1 MKKKV
6 WIWILCV
13 VVLGAVAYGC
23 YRAFA
28 SDSYLYALPSR
39 PKVLVAV
46 DWPKLAD
53 DSGLGM
59 DGLAALCPGRKE
71 QPKGIDWKKK
81 SYLFVSAKEYVG
93 LLAPVSDADELAA
106 WLGKVAEDG
115 KCSVPEERNGRYW
128 TVWDGSWM
136 VGFDDRAL
144 LAIGPGMAAE
154 MDVLRQ
160 EVTACLRQKKD
171 ESGAASSLFADVD
184 GGDSA
189 CRLAAQLDVL
199 SALYGEDF
207 MRGLPEHAN
216 LSDVNVVAGLNLM
229 VNGFTLDAEIRS
241 ENPEINTY
249 FEQLAVL
256 GGKIDGDYAAD
267 VPASAL
273 GWCCMNVDG
282 DKLLEQLR
290 RNPAVRTFLLGLN
303 MGVDAD
309 LMLRSIRG
317 DLAVTIYP
325 SVTSGAGFLLKA
337 RLEDKDFLKEA
348 PYWRESAARSG
359 LAFKDL
365 GGNHFFIAT
374 PGMRAYFGVE
384 DKTLYVTPD
393 EGLAM
398 QVLGKKTQTLSG
410 WEKEIKGSRFFLW
423 CNLAQ
428 LRGVAGW
435 PAGLD
440 LFGDLVLRSSDARH
454 FTLDMRGT
462 EGRNVWKE
470 LLE

>member
-23 YRAFA
+23 YRVFA
-28 SDSYLYALPSR
+28 SDSYLYALPLR

-93 LLAPVSDADELAA
+93 VLAPVSDADELAA

-171 ESGAASSLFADVD
+171 ESGVASSLFADVD

-229 VNGFTLDAEIRS
+229 ANGFTLDAEIRS
-241 ENPEINTY
+241 ENPEYLFRT
-249 FEQLAVL
+249 VGRL
-256 GGKIDGDYAAD
+256 G
-267 VPASAL
+267 
-273 GWCCMNVDG
+273 
-282 DKLLEQLR
+282 
-290 RNPAVRTFLLGLN
+290 
-303 MGVDAD
+303 
-309 LMLRSIRG
+309 
-317 DLAVTIYP
+317 
-325 SVTSGAGFLLKA
+325 
-337 RLEDKDFLKEA
+337 
-348 PYWRESAARSG
+348 RENR
-359 LAFKDL
+359 
-365 GGNHFFIAT
+365 
-374 PGMRAYFGVE
+374 
-384 DKTLYVTPD
+384 
-393 EGLAM
+393 
-398 QVLGKKTQTLSG
+398 
-410 WEKEIKGSRFFLW
+410 W
-423 CNLAQ
+423 
-428 LRGVAGW
+428 
-435 PAGLD
+435 
-440 LFGDLVLRSSDARH
+440 
-454 FTLDMRGT
+454 
-462 EGRNVWKE
+462 
-470 LLE
+470 

>member
-1 MKKKV
+1 MKRKT
-6 WIWILCV
+6 WIGVLCV
-13 VVLGAVAYGC
+13 AVVCAVAYFC
-23 YRAFA
+23 YRAWF
-28 SDSYLYALPSR
+28 SDSYLQALPSR
-39 PKVLVAV
+39 PKVLMAV

-53 DSGLGM
+53 ESGLGM
-59 DGLAALCPGRKE
+59 DGLSGLYPGQKE
-71 QPKGIDWKKK
+71 LPQGIDWSKKT
-81 SYLFVSAKEYVG
+81 YLFVSAKDYAG
-93 LLAPVSDADELAA
+93 LLASVSDAEKLAA
-106 WLGKVAEDG
+106 WFDEAAADG

-128 TVWDGSWM
+128 TVWGGSWM

-160 EVTACLRQKKD
+160 EVTVCLRQEKD
-171 ESGAASSLFADVD
+171 ESGMVSSLFADVD
-184 GGDSA
+184 GEDSA

-229 VNGFTLDAEIRS
+229 ANGFTLDAEIRS

-309 LMLRSIRG
+309 LMLGSIRG

-359 LAFKDL
+359 LAFKDF
-365 GGNHFFIAT
+365 GDNRFFIAT

-384 DKTLYVTPD
+384 DKTLYVTPN
-393 EGLAM
+393 EGLST
-398 QVLGKKTQTLSG
+398 QVNGSKTQTLSG
-410 WEKEIKGSRFFLW
+410 WKKEIEGSRFFLW

-428 LRGVAGW
+428 LRNVAGW